1 MTSLSDRTMIIQ
13 LVEEAVLSGASQFK
27 ACECLGITTRTLQRW
42 KNPHTHTEDQRPL
55 RTQYESER
63 KLKEGEVALI
73 LETVNTPE
81 FASKPPSQIVPA
93 LADRGVY
100 IASESSFYRVLRRAG
115 EQHYRGR
122 AERPSGKPKASHC
135 ATKPNQVWSWDI
147 TYLPGPIKGLYYFLY
162 LIIDIYSRDIVGWEV
177 WEEESAEYASRLIRK
192 AVMSQGIRASQTPLI
207 LHSDNGSPMK
217 GATMLATLYELG
229 VTPSRS
235 RPRVSNDNPYSESV
249 FKTCKYCP
257 QYPTK
262 GFVSL
267 EASRKWCLDF
277 VRWYRHE
284 HHHSGIKF
292 LTPNQVHTGKAE
304 SILEAR
310 QKVYELAKAKTPQ
323 RWSGKTRDWTL
334 PEEVWLNPVNILS
347 TSINKCD

>member
-1 MTSLSDRTMIIQ
+1 MTSPSDRAMIIQ
-13 LVEEAVLSGASQFK
+13 LVEEAILSGASQFK

-42 KNPHTHTEDQRPL
+42 KNPHTYIEDQRPL
-55 RTQYESER
+55 RTKYESER
-63 KLKEGEVALI
+63 KLKEDEVALI

-81 FASKPPSQIVPA
+81 FSSKPPSQIVPA

-100 IASESSFYRVLRRAG
+100 IASESSFYRIMRRAG

-122 AERPSGKPKASHC
+122 AERPSRKPKASHC

-162 LIIDIYSRDIVGWEV
+162 LIIDIFSRDIVGWEV

-192 AVMSQGIRASQTPLI
+192 AVMSQGMRESQTPLI

-217 GATMLATLYELG
+217 GATMLATLHELG
-229 VTPSRS
+229 VMPSRS
-235 RPRVSNDNPYSESV
+235 RPRVSNDNPYSESI

-262 GFVSL
+262 GFASL
-267 EASRKWCLDF
+267 EASRKWCMEF

-292 LTPNQVHTGKAE
+292 LTPNQVHTGNAE
-304 SILEAR
+304 NILGAR
-310 QKVYELAKAKTPQ
+310 QKVYELAKVKTPQ

-334 PEEVWLNPVNILS
+334 PEEVWLNPVNISKNDLRQLP
-347 TSINKCD
+347 